1 MKNIRTIQLDSDNI
15 IIALLSSAVIGVA
28 ISYSDLYLFHVLLAC
43 LFITWFYRLKENR
56 YQFNFDTIAE
66 NYSFFLFIMLIW
78 YLFSLFWA
86 LDTQLAFKYIFYI
99 FCGLIITL
107 NIVGFSFS
115 IDRLNKIFKTLSFF
129 FVLQLLIALLESF
142 TIFRMPISSYS
153 SFSSYFGKEEINSF
167 ASNNILLTTSFVP
180 PTGFHWN
187 TNNLG
192 IAMLI
197 TLPFFL
203 CSNRMIF
210 KLFGVISI
218 TAITIMTAS
227 RAVFLGLIIIYCL
240 YLIIIKKRVGTL
252 LFIWI
257 TTISLFWGMNQLSD
271 SENPRINEV
280 ANTIKALSLYIKG
293 DIDIGG
299 SISWRRELVDNG
311 LEGLSKT
318 YGLGLG
324 AGGSAA
330 NQEKLGPVAG
340 QFTSMHNFWIEL
352 LVEGGIIFALLGSL
366 WYGSIVYNLFIIS
379 KTNTNSILKYYSES
393 LFLSMISF
401 IPAAI
406 AASSTIYFFPMW
418 IMFGMAISVISLY
431 KKQLVV
437 KIKNN

>member
-1 MKNIRTIQLDSDNI
+1 MKKIGLDIDNL

-28 ISYSDLYLFHVLLAC
+28 ISYSDLYLFHFLLGC
-43 LFITWFYRLKENR
+43 LFITWLYTLKENR
-56 YQFNFDTIAE
+56 YQFNFNAISE
-66 NYSFFLFIMLIW
+66 NYIFFLFIMFIW

-86 LDTQLAFKYIFYI
+86 QDTQLALKYIFYI

-115 IDRLNKIFKTLSFF
+115 IDRLNKIFKILSFF
-129 FVLQLLIALLESF
+129 FVLQLIIALFESF

-153 SFSSYFGKEEINSF
+153 SFSSYFGKEEMDSF

-203 CSNRMIF
+203 CTNRMIY

-240 YLIIIKKRVGTL
+240 YLIIIKKRIGTL

-271 SENPRINEV
+271 SENPRVNEV
-280 ANTIKALSLYIKG
+280 ANTIKALTLYIQG

-324 AGGSAA
+324 AGGSTA
-330 NQEKLGPVAG
+330 NQEQIGPVAG

-352 LVEGGIIFALLGSL
+352 LVEGGIIFALSGLL
-366 WYGSIVYNLFIIS
+366 WYGSIVYNLFIIF
-379 KTNTNSILKYYSES
+379 KTNTNSIFKYYSES

-431 KKQLVV
+431 KKQSVV
-437 KIKNN
+437 GFKKN

>member
-1 MKNIRTIQLDSDNI
+1 MKNFRTIQLDSDNI

-43 LFITWFYRLKENR
+43 LFITSFYRFKEDR

-66 NYSFFLFIMLIW
+66 NYSFYLFIMLIW
-78 YLFSLFWA
+78 YLFSVFWA

-129 FVLQLLIALLESF
+129 FVLQLLIALFESF

-153 SFSSYFGKEEINSF
+153 SFSSYFGKEEIDSF
-167 ASNNILLTTSFVP
+167 ASNNILLTTGFVP

-203 CSNRMIF
+203 CSNKIIY

-218 TAITIMTAS
+218 TAITVMTAS

-252 LFIWI
+252 FFIWI

-280 ANTIKALSLYIKG
+280 ANSIKALSLYIKG

-324 AGGSAA
+324 AGGSVA

-352 LVEGGIIFALLGSL
+352 LVEGGIIFALLGFL
-366 WYGSIVYNLFIIS
+366 NNVLMY
-379 KTNTNSILKYYSES
+379 LKVIES
-393 LFLSMISF
+393 LNDSQQNIKN
-401 IPAAI
+401 AI
-406 AASSTIYFFPMW
+406 RPLIVVVVVLIIYFT
-418 IMFGMAISVISLY
+418 G
-431 KKQLVV
+431 
-437 KIKNN
+437 

>member
-1 MKNIRTIQLDSDNI
+1 MKKIGLDIDNL

-28 ISYSDLYLFHVLLAC
+28 ISYSDLYLFHFLLGC
-43 LFITWFYRLKENR
+43 LFITWLYTLKENR
-56 YQFNFDTIAE
+56 YQFNFNAISE
-66 NYSFFLFIMLIW
+66 NYIFFLFIMFIW

-86 LDTQLAFKYIFYI
+86 QDTQLALKYIFYI

-115 IDRLNKIFKTLSFF
+115 IDRLNKIFKILSFF
-129 FVLQLLIALLESF
+129 FVLQLIIALFESF

-153 SFSSYFGKEEINSF
+153 SFSSYFGKEEIDSF

-203 CSNRMIF
+203 CTNRMIY

-240 YLIIIKKRVGTL
+240 YLIIIKKRIGTL

-271 SENPRINEV
+271 SENPRVNEV
-280 ANTIKALSLYIKG
+280 ANTIKALTLYIQG

-324 AGGSAA
+324 AGGSTA
-330 NQEKLGPVAG
+330 NQEQIGPVAG

-352 LVEGGIIFALLGSL
+352 LVEGGIIFALSGLL
-366 WYGSIVYNLFIIS
+366 WYGSIVYNLFIIF
-379 KTNTNSILKYYSES
+379 KTNTNSIFKYYSES

-431 KKQLVV
+431 KKQSIVGF
-437 KIKNN
+437 KKN

>member
-1 MKNIRTIQLDSDNI
+1 MKKIGLDIDNL

-28 ISYSDLYLFHVLLAC
+28 ISYSDLYLFHFLLGC
-43 LFITWFYRLKENR
+43 LFITWLYTLKENR
-56 YQFNFDTIAE
+56 YQFNFNAISE
-66 NYSFFLFIMLIW
+66 NYIFFLFIMFIW

-86 LDTQLAFKYIFYI
+86 QDTQLALKYIFYI

-115 IDRLNKIFKTLSFF
+115 IDRLNKIFKILSFF
-129 FVLQLLIALLESF
+129 FVLQLIIALFESF

-153 SFSSYFGKEEINSF
+153 SFSSYFGKEEIDSF

-203 CSNRMIF
+203 CTNRMIY

-240 YLIIIKKRVGTL
+240 YLIIIKKRIGTL

-271 SENPRINEV
+271 SENPRVNEV
-280 ANTIKALSLYIKG
+280 ANTIKALTLYIQG

-324 AGGSAA
+324 AGGSTA
-330 NQEKLGPVAG
+330 NQEQIGPVAG

-352 LVEGGIIFALLGSL
+352 LVEGGIIFALSGLL
-366 WYGSIVYNLFIIS
+366 WYGSIVYNLFIIF
-379 KTNTNSILKYYSES
+379 KTNTNSIFKYYSES

-431 KKQLVV
+431 KKQSVV
-437 KIKNN
+437 GFKKN

>member
-1 MKNIRTIQLDSDNI
+1 MKKIGLDIDNL

-28 ISYSDLYLFHVLLAC
+28 ISYSDLYLFHFLLGC
-43 LFITWFYRLKENR
+43 LFITWLYTLKENR
-56 YQFNFDTIAE
+56 YQFNFNAIAE
-66 NYSFFLFIMLIW
+66 NYIFFLFIMFIW

-86 LDTQLAFKYIFYI
+86 QDTQLALKYIFYI

-115 IDRLNKIFKTLSFF
+115 IDRLNKIFKILSFF
-129 FVLQLLIALLESF
+129 FVLQLIIALFESF

-153 SFSSYFGKEEINSF
+153 SFSSYFGKEEMDSF

-203 CSNRMIF
+203 CTNRMIY

-240 YLIIIKKRVGTL
+240 YLIIIKKRIGTL

-271 SENPRINEV
+271 SENPRVNEV
-280 ANTIKALSLYIKG
+280 ANTIKALTLYIQG

-324 AGGSAA
+324 AGGSTA
-330 NQEKLGPVAG
+330 NQEQIGPVAG

-352 LVEGGIIFALLGSL
+352 LVEGGIIFALSGLL
-366 WYGSIVYNLFIIS
+366 WYGSIVYNLFIIF
-379 KTNTNSILKYYSES
+379 KTNTNSIFKYYSES

-431 KKQLVV
+431 KKQSVV
-437 KIKNN
+437 GFKKN